1 MDPNLYSFVN
11 RFELLGLEFLP
22 LLFLFADCFLILNI
36 SVYLLRQAGFES
48 REAAE
53 TFLAGGLV
61 FLGCIVLTA
70 TVLGG
75 LGVLSWQTLFAL
87 HTVIWLGLPL
97 VQQRRSYLQG
107 HQDLLEQSERF
118 LRTMLSPLIGIFR
131 AASWVCGKRLESV
144 LTVTISMTL
153 FCFAILAIFTLP
165 LNYDS
170 NTYRLSRIAYWL
182 QERNIYHFMTDDPR
196 QNFMAQNADLVMLW
210 LTSFFRKGFPLVSL
224 AQFFGGLLCSAAVY
238 ALSRALGF
246 TRLWRLGAVITLL
259 GMPNVATQ
267 FFTSQTDLFT
277 AGCLAA
283 GLVFLL
289 RALNTYRR
297 LDWSLFGTGLGLAVG
312 AKGTVF
318 YWGPGLLVLL
328 LGWALMERASWQKV
342 LKGVGVAAIL
352 ALLVAGFSYAQNYMS
367 YGNPFAPVD
376 LVERVHSSFSTSRLH
391 SGFLNDMAYIWQVF
405 EPNSNV
411 PALRPLTDRMFKRL
425 QGFLLA
431 LQDPHFPA
439 FPRRFQFATQWIQ
452 SGLSEDYASFGFP
465 VFFLAMGG
473 GLVSV
478 ALLFKSRHTETI
490 GIAAIFVSTVLFLAV
505 FVVLQAWTVHQ
516 YRYFIL
522 LAPFL
527 SVLSMFA
534 LVKLRMK
541 GQEIMLLLFL
551 SGQVFMAGHVAIH
564 SRHHGLSAMMNPQAA
579 PNYALWDEP
588 TSLMRKTGSKR
599 FHIAI
604 VRGRWDDWLAPYF
617 RSSSNHHISPV
628 PLSTLRQYGT
638 AEAFLA
644 ANRYDLL
651 ITDPETVVGRL
662 GRVRS
667 YFSTKHSRMGVRLT
681 DVNETP
687 NPVVLPLTGLYSDG
701 WTALS
706 TSLGAENWI
715 DGTVVLQLRNP
726 TPFLRRI
733 IISSAFETKQLTL
746 TPQQREAVTIHGDL
760 VDTIRLEVSPAFVP
774 AEVSHQSNDRRA
786 LGVQLD
792 LYTDEE
798 SPT

>member
-1 MDPNLYSFVN
+1 MDPSLYSFVN

-75 LGVLSWQTLFAL
+75 LGVLSWQTLFTL
-87 HTVIWLGLPL
+87 HILIWLGLPL
-97 VQQRRSYLQG
+97 VQQRRSYLQA
-107 HQDLLEQSERF
+107 HQDLLEGSRTY
-118 LRTMLSPLIGIFR
+118 LRTMLSPLIGIFK
-131 AASWVCGKRLESV
+131 AASWVRGKRLESV
-144 LTVTISMTL
+144 LTVTILMTL

-182 QERNIYHFMTDDPR
+182 QERNIYHFMTNDLR

-224 AQFFGGLLCSAAVY
+224 AQFFGGLLSSAAVY

-289 RALNTYRR
+289 RALNTYRQ

-328 LGWALMERASWQKV
+328 LGWALMQRTPWQKV
-342 LKGVGVAAIL
+342 LKGIVVAAIL
-352 ALLVAGFSYAQNYMS
+352 ALLLGGFNYAQNYIS

-376 LVERVHSSFSTSRLH
+376 LIEMAHSSFSTSRLH
-391 SGFLNDMAYIWQVF
+391 YGFLNSMAYIWQIF

-411 PALRPLTDRMFKRL
+411 PALRPLTDRIFKRL

-431 LQDPHFPA
+431 LQNPHFPA
-439 FPRRFQFATQWIQ
+439 FPRRFQIATQWIQ
-452 SGLSEDYASFGFP
+452 SGLSEDLASFGFP
-465 VFFLAMGG
+465 VFLLAVGG
-473 GLVSV
+473 GLMSI
-478 ALLFKSRHTETI
+478 ALLIRSRHTETI
-490 GIAAIFVSTVLFLAV
+490 GTVAIFISTVLFLAV
-505 FVVLQAWTVHQ
+505 FAFLQAWTVHK
-516 YRYFIL
+516 YRYFVL

-527 SVLSMFA
+527 SVLSMSA
-534 LVKLRMK
+534 LVNLCTK
-541 GQEIMLLLFL
+541 GQKIMLLLFL
-551 SGQVFMAGHVAIH
+551 SSQAFMAGHVAVH
-564 SRHHGLSAMMNPQAA
+564 SRHHGLLAMINPQAA
-579 PNYALWDEP
+579 ANYAFWDEC
-588 TSLMRKTGSKR
+588 TSLMRKTGNKSL
-599 FHIAI
+599 HIAI
-604 VRGRWDDWLAPYF
+604 VLRPNSWLAPYF
-617 RSSSNHHISPV
+617 RSSSNHHFSPV
-628 PLSTLRQYGT
+628 LLSTLRQYGT

-651 ITDPETVVGRL
+651 ITDPETVAGRL

-687 NPVVLPLTGLYSDG
+687 NPVILPITGLYSDG
-701 WTALS
+701 WTTLN

-715 DGTVVLQLRNP
+715 DGTVVLNLKNP

-733 IISSAFETKQLTL
+733 IISSAIETKRLTL
-746 TPQQREAVTIHGDL
+746 KPQQREAVTIRGNT
-760 VDTIRLEVSPAFVP
+760 VDTITLEVSPAFVP
-774 AEVSHQSNDRRA
+774 AEVSHQSPDRRA
-786 LGVQLD
+786 LGVRLE
-792 LYTDEE
+792 L
-798 SPT
+798 PGK